1 MSNLTVS
8 RLSGPAANSN
18 QIVVPSGHHLI
29 APGHVLQVQVKRYDT
44 PTTYTTGTSGVE
56 FTDMRVSITPKSASS
71 MILCIFQCHGEGGST
86 HDYIYRVFK
95 NGATPTGTY
104 AGFNNVAGNQYW
116 SGIAQGMPYEPDYST
131 TPFTTS
137 FHYHDFPGVTT
148 PITYAPGMMNAA
160 GSAYVW
166 YLNRPVASTGTTNQE
181 VGVSF
186 SIAMEIG
193 Q

>member
-18 QIVVPSGHHLI
+18 QIVVPSGHSLI
-29 APGHVLQVQVKRYDT
+29 APGHVLQVQVKRYDGQ
-44 PTTYTTGTSGVE
+44 TTYTTGTTGVE
-56 FTDMRVSITPKSASS
+56 MTDLRVTITPKSASS

-86 HDYIYRVFK
+86 HNYLYRVYK
-95 NGATPTGTY
+95 NGAVPTGTY

-116 SGIAQGMPYEPDYST
+116 SGIAQALPYETDYNS
-131 TPFTTS
+131 TPFTQS

-148 PITYAPGMMNAA
+148 AITYAPGIMNADNA
-160 GSAYVW
+160 SYTW
-166 YLNRPVASTGTTNQE
+166 YLNRTAGSTGTTSYE
-181 VGVSF
+181 VGVSY
-186 SIAMEIG
+186 SIAVEIG